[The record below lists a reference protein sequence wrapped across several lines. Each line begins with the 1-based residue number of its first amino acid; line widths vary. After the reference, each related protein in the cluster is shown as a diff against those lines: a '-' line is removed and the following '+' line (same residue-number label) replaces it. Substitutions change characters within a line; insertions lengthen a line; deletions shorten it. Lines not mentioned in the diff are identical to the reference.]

1 MRRPGAIAGFCVA
14 AFAFAF
20 TFVVAAPSVAQAK
33 TKIEIHKLE
42 SKSFLLSGFKTIF
55 PKISV
60 PTPKR
65 SGYITRM
72 DAWLVNE
79 SGRRVSIREVMLHHI
94 VFINGGQRGIAK
106 RGSCPGRGGEPFWG
120 TGEEK
125 QPLILPEGY
134 GYQVKRRESWRMQ
147 AMLMSHSLK
156 AHRVKVVYQVRM
168 VIGAK
173 LTRVKPLWL
182 RANGCTKHPSYD
194 IEGDQIPF
202 GPVHVKQS
210 LWRMPLSGRIVA
222 ASAHLHGSAIGMTVE
237 QPRCE
242 DRTLIDHKPLYGYKD
257 DIVYRAQPILHE
269 PGPIATGHFLSK
281 TGLPVRKGEM
291 LRVTGRYDATRPHVQ
306 VMAITHVYI
315 ALDREAPRACAP
327 QPKDA
332 HIFWTRKDGRTN
344 PPYAPVPLN
353 GLGSDGLVRQIER
366 PPGETK
372 LVNGPQALVK
382 LTAQKFEPANLSV
395 PRGTDVVWRFTDRS
409 LHNVMLASG
418 PRLVSSSNQSKG
430 FRYVRKLRTPGTYK
444 LFCYLHPI
452 TMTQVIEVRP

>member
-1 MRRPGAIAGFCVA
+1 MRRLGALAGLCAA
-14 AFAFAF
+14 AFALAI
-20 TFVVAAPSVAQAK
+20 VAPSVAQAK
-33 TKIEIHKLE
+33 TTIEVHRLE
-42 SKSFLLSGFKTIF
+42 TKPFLLSGFNTIF
-55 PKISV
+55 PKIGV

-72 DAWLVNE
+72 DAWLVNDK
-79 SGRRVSIREVMLHHI
+79 GRRVSIRDVMLHHI
-94 VFINGGQRGIAK
+94 VFINGGQKGIAK

-120 TGEEK
+120 TGEER

-134 GYQVKRRESWRMQ
+134 GYEVKRREAWRMQ

-156 AHRVKVVYQVRM
+156 AHRVRIVYRVRM
-168 VIGAK
+168 VLGAK

-194 IEGDQIPF
+194 IEGDQIPY

-222 ASAHLHGSAIGMTVE
+222 ASAHLHASAIGVNVK
-237 QPRCE
+237 QPRCG
-242 DRTLIDHKPLYGYKD
+242 DRTMIDHKPLYGFAD
-257 DIVYRAQPILHE
+257 DIVYRAKPILHE
-269 PGPIATGHFLSK
+269 PGPIATGYFLSK

-291 LRVTGRYDATRPHVQ
+291 LRVTGLYDATRPHVQ

-315 ALDREAPRACAP
+315 APDREAPRSCVPIA
-327 QPKDA
+327 KDA
-332 HIFWTRKDGRTN
+332 HIHWTRKDGRKQA
-344 PPYAPVPLN
+344 PYAPVPLN
-353 GLGSDGLVRQIER
+353 GLGPDGLVHEIER
-366 PPGETK
+366 PPGPMK
-372 LVNGPQALVK
+372 VVNGPQTLVE
-382 LTAQKFEPANLSV
+382 LGRERFTPANLSV
-395 PRGTDVVWRFTDRS
+395 PRGTNVVWRFTDPG

-418 PRLVSSSNQSKG
+418 PRLVSSTNQRKG
-430 FRYVRKLRTPGTYK
+430 FRYVRKLHAPGTYK